1 MAAEPDAHEVV
12 HLALHEV
19 RAFPDAGHRRDRG
32 IILGH
37 AGLEPD
43 PRAVGKGQQMVDDL
57 KALRVLGIVGRADV
71 GDVIERG
78 CRVIVQERRDL
89 HDATGDD
96 TR

>member
-1 MAAEPDAHEVV
+1 
-12 HLALHEV
+12 
-19 RAFPDAGHRRDRG
+19 
-32 IILGH
+32 
-37 AGLEPD
+37 
-43 PRAVGKGQQMVDDL
+43 MVDDL